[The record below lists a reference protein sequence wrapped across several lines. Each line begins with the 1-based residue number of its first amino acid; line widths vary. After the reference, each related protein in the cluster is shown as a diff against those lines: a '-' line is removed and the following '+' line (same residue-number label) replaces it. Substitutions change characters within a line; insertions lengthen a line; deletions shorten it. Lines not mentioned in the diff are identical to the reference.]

1 MKIRVF
7 AVALLILSAL
17 VGWFVYTSEYDGGK
31 YAFKLGLDLRP
42 GSHLVYKADVSQIS
56 EGETSSSLDSLRDV
70 IERRVNLFG
79 VAEPLVQLERGGV
92 FGQGDHR
99 LIVEL
104 PGVTDV
110 SEAIKMIGQT
120 PVLEFRFVKAG
131 MENAQLNEDGSV
143 NLLAF
148 EAPSLTGKNLK
159 RAAVEFANAGTQ
171 NVATEAQV
179 RVDFDSEGSAI
190 FAELTGKNVGRFMG
204 IFLDGQLQSAPIIR
218 EQISGGSAVISGGFA
233 PDQAKLLA
241 RNLNFG
247 ALPVPIELES
257 TQSVGATLGDKALAA
272 GLKAGI
278 VGLLLVAVFMVL
290 WYRVPGLVS
299 VIALGT
305 YVVLMLALFKL
316 IPVTLTA
323 AGIAGFILSI
333 GLAVDAN
340 VLIFERMKEELRGGK
355 DIDDAIGEGFARAWT
370 SIFDSNVAHVIAGV
384 ILFWFGSSLIKGFA
398 LVFVLGVLISMISA
412 ITVSRTF
419 LFALPFI
426 RKGKAGR
433 FLMGSGLGK

>member
-426 RKGKAGR
+426 RKGKTGR